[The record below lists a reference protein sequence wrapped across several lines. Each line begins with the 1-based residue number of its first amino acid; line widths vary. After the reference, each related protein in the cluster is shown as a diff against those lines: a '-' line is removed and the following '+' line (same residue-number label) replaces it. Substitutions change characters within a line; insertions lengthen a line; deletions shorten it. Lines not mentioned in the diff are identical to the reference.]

1 MSASDDDDKIGYGKP
16 PKHTRFQKGKSGNPS
31 GRPKKAPLQQ
41 ELFRKELSRR
51 VTITEGGRSQRIT
64 KGELLARQVVTRA
77 IKGESTALRMMLRL
91 SELLDASA
99 LRETEALVSD
109 KDRRNADRNV
119 LAALAAMIAPEEGQA

>member
-16 PKHTRFQKGKSGNPS
+16 PKHTRFQKGRSGNPL

-99 LRETEALVSD
+99 LRETEVLVSD

-119 LAALAAMIAPEEGQA
+119 LAALAAMIAPEEGQT

>member
-1 MSASDDDDKIGYGKP
+1 MSADDDDKVGYGRP

-51 VTITEGGRSQRIT
+51 VAITEGGRSQRIT

-77 IKGESTALRMMLRL
+77 IKGESTALRMMMRL

-119 LAALAAMIAPEEGQA
+119 LAALAAMIAPEEDEA

>member
-1 MSASDDDDKIGYGKP
+1 MSADDDDMVGYGKP

-91 SELLDASA
+91 SELLDASS

-119 LAALAAMIAPEEGQA
+119 LAALAAMIAPEEGRT

>member
-1 MSASDDDDKIGYGKP
+1 MSADDDDQVGYGRP
-16 PKHTRFQKGKSGNPS
+16 PKRTRFQKGKSGNPS
-31 GRPKKAPLQQ
+31 GRPKKTPLQQ

-91 SELLDASA
+91 SELLDAA
-99 LRETEALVSD
+99 VLRETEALVSD

-119 LAALAAMIAPEEGQA
+119 LAALAAMIVPEEGRT